1 MAHAGLGD
9 ALLEQIGREDEAER
23 CFERALKLNPEVT
36 GGKHGMAMV
45 AMRRGDYTRA
55 LAWLEQAQKSEA
67 SPTLANDINECKL
80 RIAARQ

>member
-1 MAHAGLGD
+1 
-9 ALLEQIGREDEAER
+9 
-23 CFERALKLNPEVT
+23 VT

-55 LAWLEQAQKSEA
+55 LAWLQKAQKSEPSA
-67 SPTLANDINECKL
+67 TLDNDINECKL